1 MPSKL
6 TKFAPIAAV
15 AGTLGYLCWPY
26 FDDPTAAKAKPAAK
40 SAEPLASLLAVKAPG
55 EVRADLFEVPV
66 VEIRKAAK
74 GTGSTGGK
82 PGSGKQSTSPRDA
95 KASLVLSGTYVAG
108 DSRYA
113 IINGSL
119 YSEGDQIASAKS
131 GRSSGKAAAEGPETC
146 TLKHVDLDKVVLD
159 FQGQTRELRYSD
171 SVLPSA
177 GGSPAAGAGSGHA
190 AGDSSRYPSLA
201 R

>member
-1 MPSKL
+1 MSSKL

-26 FDDPTAAKAKPAAK
+26 FDDPTAAKSKPAK

-55 EVRADLFEVPV
+55 DVRPDLFEVPV
-66 VEIRKAAK
+66 VEIRKAVKA
-74 GTGSTGGK
+74 TGSASGK
-82 PGSGKQSTSPRDA
+82 PGSGKPVTSQKDV
-95 KASLVLSGTYVAG
+95 KAALVLSGTYIAG

-119 YSEGDQIASAKS
+119 YSEGDQIVPTKS
-131 GRSSGKAAAEGPETC
+131 GKSSGKAAAEAPQTC

-159 FQGQTRELRYSD
+159 FQGKTTELRYSD
-171 SVLPSA
+171 SALPSA
-177 GGSPAAGAGSGHA
+177 PEAQAGASTGRA

-201 R
+201 HQ